1 MRALARVVRPACFA
15 GVVAF
20 NAPLAAQDLAKRVAT
35 SDGVVNVI
43 YPSRRSACGDGR
55 SFMGNILSEDRM
67 YSGDVVWSGSDDTRR
82 RVCVHGPARVAA
94 TVLDGEVTRLRVFVG
109 PVPTPPSDARTI
121 TASPAEAVAWLSGLA
136 SRGSSRVSSD
146 AIVPIVVADAPDPW
160 PFLLRLARDDD
171 RPRNVRQSA
180 LFWLS
185 NAVTDHLGISD
196 ADAHAS
202 DDDEVRAE
210 AVFALSQRP
219 KGESV
224 PDLIDVA
231 RSTRSAAARKA
242 ALFWL
247 SQSGDRR
254 AADLY
259 AELLG
264 IR

>member
-1 MRALARVVRPACFA
+1 MRAVAHVVRPVCFA
-15 GVVAF
+15 GVVVF
-20 NAPLAAQDLAKRVAT
+20 SAPLAAQDLAKRVIS

-43 YPSRRSACGDGR
+43 YPSRKSACGDGR
-55 SFMGNILSEDRM
+55 SFMGNILGTDRM
-67 YSGDVVWSGSDDTRR
+67 YSGNVVWNGRDDDRW

-109 PVPTPPSDARTI
+109 PVPTPPPDARTI
-121 TASPAEAVAWLSGLA
+121 TASPIEAVAWLSGLA
-136 SRGSSRVSSD
+136 SRGSSRVGSD
-146 AIVPIVVADAPDPW
+146 AIVPIVLADAPDPW
-160 PFLLRLARDDD
+160 PFLLGLARDED

-185 NAVTDHLGISD
+185 NAVNDHLGISN

-202 DDDEVRAE
+202 DDDEIRAQ

-231 RSTRSAAARKA
+231 RTTRSAAARKA
-242 ALFWL
+242 AIFWL